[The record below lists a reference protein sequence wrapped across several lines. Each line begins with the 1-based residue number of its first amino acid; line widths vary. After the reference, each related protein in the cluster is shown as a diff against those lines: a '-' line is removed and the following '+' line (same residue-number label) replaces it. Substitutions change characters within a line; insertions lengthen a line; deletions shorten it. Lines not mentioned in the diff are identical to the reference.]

1 MAHKQLLHELL
12 KQDQEPFH
20 LKSYIAERRSQLKK
34 SSPTTTVQVK
44 NRKPVTSTK
53 PRNLRRHACFLS
65 SPDVRKSPFLDFP
78 SPTMS
83 PCKSPAG
90 AVFLHVPSG
99 TTALLVEAAM
109 RIQKQ
114 QQQQQSKARGQIK
127 NVGFGLFGS
136 FLKRLKDRSK
146 NKKRVLGDNQINVF
160 RNHELKERE
169 TLPGNTRI
177 SCSFSSGSLSRGDLE
192 EASTS
197 TCRRYH
203 VEFDEINDEFGLGEE
218 RFCSSPVSPFRF
230 SLHRSASSSG
240 RRTPDFSS
248 PAPSPSRPPE
258 LMTQMNMYYVW
269 QACAVGIQSPWSD
282 SLENGNYESRNSDNV
297 QGEEEEK
304 EQCSPVSVLD
314 PFFED
319 DDHVSGEAEV
329 EDEEDEDDEDYDLES
344 CYANVQRAK
353 EQLLHRLRRFE
364 QLAELDPIELERKL
378 LEDSD
383 NEYHQGESESDEDK
397 PLSPYRKQDLD
408 TYVNKAFSLSSLQH
422 NSRKSKII
430 CLCTKEEMLRRIC
443 NRLNPLKVVEI
454 DTIGNRVE
462 LDFKGDIVEL
472 DFKGDI
478 DGWKTFREQAE
489 ETVAEVEVGI
499 FELLVKELSEELFNM
514 DEQRQELEYVNI
526 ECS

>member
-1 MAHKQLLHELL
+1 MMAHKHLLHELL
-12 KQDQEPFH
+12 KEDQEPFH

-34 SSPTTTVQVK
+34 SSPTTALQVK

-78 SPTMS
+78 SPAMS

-99 TTALLVEAAM
+99 TAALLVEAAM

-114 QQQQQSKARGQIK
+114 QQSKGRGQIK

-146 NKKRVLGDNQINVF
+146 NRKRALGDNQMNVF
-160 RNHELKERE
+160 RNYELKERE
-169 TLPGNTRI
+169 KLPGNTRF
-177 SCSFSSGSLSRGDLE
+177 SCSCSSGSLSRGDLE

-197 TCRRYH
+197 TCRRH
-203 VEFDEINDEFGLGEE
+203 HEEFDEINDEFGLREE
-218 RFCSSPVSPFRF
+218 RFCSSPISPFRF

-248 PAPSPSRPPE
+248 PAPSPSRHVK
-258 LMTQMNMYYVW
+258 Q
-269 QACAVGIQSPWSD
+269 
-282 SLENGNYESRNSDNV
+282 ENGNYETGNSDNV

-319 DDHVSGEAEV
+319 DDHVSGEAEA
-329 EDEEDEDDEDYDLES
+329 EDDEVEDEDDDYDLES
-344 CYANVQRAK
+344 SYANVQRAK

-383 NEYHQGESESDEDK
+383 SEYHQGESVESDEDK

-408 TYVNKAFSLSSLQH
+408 TYVES
-422 NSRKSKII
+422 I
-430 CLCTKEEMLRRIC
+430 EE
-443 NRLNPLKVVEI
+443 VEI
-454 DTIGNRVE
+454 NTSGTRVE
-462 LDFKGDIVEL
+462 LDFKGDV
-472 DFKGDI
+472 
-478 DGWKTFREQAE
+478 DGWKKFREQAE

-499 FELLVKELSEELFNM
+499 FEVLVKELSEELFYM
-514 DEQRQELEYVNI
+514 DEQRQELEYVDI

>member
-1 MAHKQLLHELL
+1 MMAHKQLLHELL

-34 SSPTTTVQVK
+34 SSPTTTLQVK

-99 TTALLVEAAM
+99 TAGLLVEAAM
-109 RIQKQ
+109 RIQK
-114 QQQQQSKARGQIK
+114 QQQQSKARGQIK

-146 NKKRVLGDNQINVF
+146 NKKRALGDNQMNVF

-177 SCSFSSGSLSRGDLE
+177 SCSCSSGSLSRGDLE

-197 TCRRYH
+197 TNRRYH

-248 PAPSPSRPPE
+248 PAPSPSRHVK
-258 LMTQMNMYYVW
+258 Q
-269 QACAVGIQSPWSD
+269 
-282 SLENGNYESRNSDNV
+282 ENGNYESRNSDNV

-329 EDEEDEDDEDYDLES
+329 EDEEDEDFDYDLES
-344 CYANVQRAK
+344 SYANVQRAK

-443 NRLNPLKVVEI
+443 NRLNPSKVVEI
-454 DTIGNRVE
+454 DTIGNRV
-462 LDFKGDIVEL
+462 KL

-514 DEQRQELEYVNI
+514 DEQRQELEL
-526 ECS
+526 

>member
-1 MAHKQLLHELL
+1 
-12 KQDQEPFH
+12 
-20 LKSYIAERRSQLKK
+20 
-34 SSPTTTVQVK
+34 
-44 NRKPVTSTK
+44 
-53 PRNLRRHACFLS
+53 
-65 SPDVRKSPFLDFP
+65 
-78 SPTMS
+78 MS
-83 PCKSPAG
+83 PSKSPAG

-99 TTALLVEAAM
+99 TAGLLVEAAM

-114 QQQQQSKARGQIK
+114 QQQSKARGQIK
-127 NVGFGLFGS
+127 NVG
-136 FLKRLKDRSK
+136 
-146 NKKRVLGDNQINVF
+146 
-160 RNHELKERE
+160 NHELKERE

-177 SCSFSSGSLSRGDLE
+177 SCSCSSGSLSRGDLE

-248 PAPSPSRPPE
+248 PAPSPSRHVK
-258 LMTQMNMYYVW
+258 Q
-269 QACAVGIQSPWSD
+269 
-282 SLENGNYESRNSDNV
+282 ENGNYESRNSDNV

-329 EDEEDEDDEDYDLES
+329 EDEEDEDFDYDLES
-344 CYANVQRAK
+344 SYANVQRAK

-443 NRLNPLKVVEI
+443 NRLNPSKVVEI
-454 DTIGNRVE
+454 DTIGNRV
-462 LDFKGDIVEL
+462 KL

-514 DEQRQELEYVNI
+514 DEQRQELEVVNI